1 MKTKIGIIFAI
12 IYLLCSCQTV
22 IKEDKKMT
30 ELKAIPQTEYTVIE
44 CPFEIDM
51 DTVTTDKINL
61 ELQIKNIGKKDLKKL
76 FIETTC
82 DCTALEN
89 YPKTLKPNQ
98 KTSVKI
104 AIDIDNKG
112 YFSKSIIVY
121 GTFNPLARRINIVG
135 YKK

>member
-1 MKTKIGIIFAI
+1 MKTKIGILFGI

-89 YPKTLKPNQ
+89 YPKT
-98 KTSVKI
+98 T
-104 AIDIDNKG
+104 
-112 YFSKSIIVY
+112 
-121 GTFNPLARRINIVG
+121 
-135 YKK
+135 

>member
-1 MKTKIGIIFAI
+1 MKTKIGILFGI

>member
-1 MKTKIGIIFAI
+1 MKTKIGILFGI

-89 YPKTLKPNQ
+89 YPKILKPNQ

-104 AIDIDNKG
+104 AIDIGNKG

>member
-1 MKTKIGIIFAI
+1 MKTKIGIIFGMI
-12 IYLLCSCQTV
+12 FLLCSCQTV
-22 IKEDKKMT
+22 IKEDKKIK

-44 CPFEIDM
+44 CPFEINM

-61 ELQIKNIGKKDLKKL
+61 KLPIKNIGKKDLKKL
-76 FIETTC
+76 YIETTC

-98 KTSVKI
+98 KTFVNI
-104 AIDIDNKG
+104 AIDLENKG

-121 GTFNPLARRINIVG
+121 GTFNPLARRVNIVG